1 MGSTAQL
8 ESSPCSLQLEKATHS
23 YEDPAQ
29 PKYKQINY
37 LNIHNIHVKKTHWAK
52 SETIAFKP
60 WHQTTFRFP
69 LYLAPFVIGVIYHT
83 LRVSRVAQW

>member
-37 LNIHNIHVKKTHWAK
+37 LNIHNIHVKKHTGQK
-52 SETIAFKP
+52 VKP
-60 WHQTTFRFP
+60 LDLSLGTKLHLGSP
-69 LYLAPFVIGVIYHT
+69 CI
-83 LRVSRVAQW
+83 